1 MLEYLW
7 PMALVILSNTVYQ
20 ISAKSLPTDIHPL
33 ASITISYGIAAG
45 ISLILYF
52 VISHGGN
59 ILREY
64 QHANWT
70 SFVIGLAVVGLEVGM
85 LYAYRVGWPVSE
97 ASIVQAA
104 ILGIVLLIVGALLF
118 HETLT
123 PSKVIG
129 IIICM
134 VGLYFINK

>member
-1 MLEYLW
+1 M
-7 PMALVILSNTVYQ
+7 
-20 ISAKSLPTDIHPL
+20 
-33 ASITISYGIAAG
+33 
-45 ISLILYF
+45 
-52 VISHGGN
+52 
-59 ILREY
+59 
-64 QHANWT
+64 
-70 SFVIGLAVVGLEVGM
+70 IGLAVVGLEVGM